1 MVDAKYV
8 VMVKIVGIQED
19 EESTS
24 NGSDPMRRNRGDIL
38 HRSTHPSCKIILQ
51 TDRAFLDLM
60 CSVETTAL
68 ETMNRWKLGFCQ
80 QIENSKTTQQLI
92 NPISKEVKTRCCQST
107 TNCLFC
113 VPKMLYTMSAC
124 CQNSKSA
131 LLGTLTVLILNQ
143 LLAAELFVAI
153 LEYDSKW
160 ANLIVLL
167 ILIGSG
173 SGMMEASATL
183 TGFNR
188 KVWEHQV
195 QQKLKQTNSIA

>member
-1 MVDAKYV
+1 
-8 VMVKIVGIQED
+8 
-19 EESTS
+19 
-24 NGSDPMRRNRGDIL
+24 
-38 HRSTHPSCKIILQ
+38 
-51 TDRAFLDLM
+51 
-60 CSVETTAL
+60 
-68 ETMNRWKLGFCQ
+68 
-80 QIENSKTTQQLI
+80 
-92 NPISKEVKTRCCQST
+92 
-107 TNCLFC
+107 
-113 VPKMLYTMSAC
+113 MLYTMSAC

-160 ANLIVLL
+160 TNLIVLL